1 MAEEDGGTTTDAAA
15 PGTEPSELDF
25 IDWTCR
31 LLSVERVEA
40 DELEDDLQDIFTVKF
55 AVDGPDAN
63 AEVEIMVSDFED
75 EAHVVGI
82 ALDTLHRA
90 MKAWGRIT
98 ENRRIAARDMD
109 ELKDG

>member
-1 MAEEDGGTTTDAAA
+1 MAAEVTDAGAS
-15 PGTEPSELDF
+15 PGQDDELEF

-31 LLSVERVEA
+31 LLTVERVEA
-40 DELEDDLQDIFTVKF
+40 DELEDDLQDLFTVKF

-63 AEVEIMVSDFED
+63 AEVEIMVSDCED

-98 ENRRIAARDMD
+98 ENRRIAARDVD
-109 ELKDG
+109 ELKRG